1 MVDYKIYKGLG
12 DIFEW
17 RHLPCN
23 PSQKK
28 IMEEREN
35 KFNHFHGLT
44 IIRNIDDFVI
54 TMSIASGAVNSPT
67 FNIYLNNSPLF
78 LMYMDKMSS
87 VLSSTFTN

>member
-1 MVDYKIYKGLG
+1 
-12 DIFEW
+12 
-17 RHLPCN
+17 
-23 PSQKK
+23 
-28 IMEEREN
+28 MEEREN

-87 VLSSTFTN
+87 VLSSIFTN